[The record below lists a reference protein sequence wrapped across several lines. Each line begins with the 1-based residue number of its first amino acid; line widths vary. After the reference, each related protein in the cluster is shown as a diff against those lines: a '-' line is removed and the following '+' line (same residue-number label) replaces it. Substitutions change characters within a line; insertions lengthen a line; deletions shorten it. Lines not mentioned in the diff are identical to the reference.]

1 MKPAGIPLVVMI
13 DDDVLFPRTSLLLF
27 FVCLTLLIYYS
38 ADIDL
43 RGGYEQIMYDD
54 KVKAVAFT
62 IRGIE
67 ESNVSTH
74 HHLPIPLSLQI
85 TKTNFY
91 QFWQKFQHLE
101 YMQAGL
107 LKMFQG
113 NFGSVLTCHGAI
125 SLWEVQACCDVSI
138 VLRVVWVM
146 RERRTRELTNM
157 LGVCPPQH

>member
-27 FVCLTLLIYYS
+27 FVCITLLIYNL

-74 HHLPIPLSLQI
+74 HPHSPLPANN
-85 TKTNFY
+85 KN
-91 QFWQKFQHLE
+91 
-101 YMQAGL
+101 
-107 LKMFQG
+107 
-113 NFGSVLTCHGAI
+113 
-125 SLWEVQACCDVSI
+125 
-138 VLRVVWVM
+138 
-146 RERRTRELTNM
+146 
-157 LGVCPPQH
+157 